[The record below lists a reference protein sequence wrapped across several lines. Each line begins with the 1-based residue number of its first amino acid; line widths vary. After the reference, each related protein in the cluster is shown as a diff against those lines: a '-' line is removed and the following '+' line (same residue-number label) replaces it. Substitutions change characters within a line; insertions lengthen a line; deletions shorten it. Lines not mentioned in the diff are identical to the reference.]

1 MVADESWLAR
11 PAFLTAADR
20 QNPYLHSW
28 SLFFKHLMWPTPAV
42 SARPQRSS
50 FCPPL
55 LGPTRPD
62 PRPARTHAPPGPTP
76 RPDPRP

>member
-42 SARPQRSS
+42 SARPQRS
-50 FCPPL
+50 
-55 LGPTRPD
+55 RPD
-62 PRPARTHAPPGPTP
+62 PRPALTHALTLL
-76 RPDPRP
+76 